1 MTRRSII
8 LKGKLEVTISESTQI
23 ALNIVDEWY
32 EEEKLTVNNRKTTID
47 KLTKRKVL
55 TGLYT

>member
-8 LKGKLEVTISESTQI
+8 LKGKLEVTILESTQI